1 MRYITEAT
9 YESGYRVLLTF
20 DDGTRKRVDLAA
32 HLVGAIFEP
41 LRDPQQFRTV
51 RLDPD
56 LDTITWD
63 NGADMA
69 PEFLYEIGE
78 AIAPAAR
85 SLAVAESPARYDA
98 RTPRKRRSAPPPRRQ
113 SGQEL
118 NS

>member
-9 YESGYRVLLTF
+9 YESGYRILLTF

-41 LRDPQQFRTV
+41 LREPRQFRTV

-56 LDTITWD
+56 LDTIAWG

-78 AIAPAAR
+78 AVAPATRA
-85 SLAVAESPARYDA
+85 LAVAESPGRYAARK
-98 RTPRKRRSAPPPRRQ
+98 PRKRRPAPPHV
-113 SGQEL
+113 
-118 NS
+118 